1 MNDKKTWFLSVT
13 MAVILTLLLGG
24 GGLFESLD
32 AGSFMV
38 IQSPIRGDMEWY
50 LSPGI
55 KWQGFGKVTV
65 YNRRS
70 QFWFSSQLDQGTAV
84 DQSITVRFND
94 GAHAK
99 ISGSISWEMPIDKDK
114 LTAIHVKYGSQI
126 AIEQEVV
133 RTTVEKSVYMT
144 GPLMSS
150 KESYAER
157 RNDLLALIED
167 QIQNGV
173 FQTETIP
180 ERQKDSISGV
190 EKTVYIVRIKKGP
203 EGKTLR
209 SDLSP
214 LGDLSIRASNLSIN
228 QVSYDDAVETQ
239 ISSQQQA
246 TMQVQTAMAEA
257 KRAEQEAVT
266 AAKQGEANAAKAKW
280 EQETIKARE
289 VTKAEQEK
297 AVAETTAQKE
307 KSVAETAAKRD
318 LEVAKLATQ
327 QAEQYKQAQL
337 LKAEGDAEYKRRVM
351 EADGALAQK
360 LTAIIEINGRYADA
374 IRYYQGAWTPSVVMA
389 GNTGEAAPAS
399 AALGLVELLTAK
411 TARDLALD
419 MQIKGS
425 PGQVK
430 K

>member
-1 MNDKKTWFLSVT
+1 MSDKRIWTMGVTVVVLLILLS
-13 MAVILTLLLGG
+13 IGN
-24 GGLFESLD
+24 LFENLD
-32 AGSFMV
+32 AGHFMI

-70 QFWFSSQLDQGTAV
+70 QFWFSAHPDQGGTA

-99 ISGSISWEMPIDKDK
+99 ISGSISWEMPVDKEK
-114 LTAIHVKYGSQI
+114 LTAIHVKYGSQT
-126 AIEQEVV
+126 AVEQEVV

-173 FQTETIP
+173 FQTETISD
-180 ERQKDSISGV
+180 RQKDPLSGM
-190 EKTVYIVRIKKGP
+190 EKTVYTVRIKKGSD
-203 EGKTLR
+203 GRALR
-209 SDLSP
+209 SDASP
-214 LGDLSIRASNLSIN
+214 LGELGIRATNLSIN
-228 QVSYDDAVETQ
+228 QVSYDKAVENQ
-239 ISSQQQA
+239 IASQQQA

-257 KRAEQEAVT
+257 KRAEQEAIT

-289 VTKAEQEK
+289 VTRAEQEK

-307 KSVAETAAKRD
+307 KSVAETAAQRD

-360 LTAIIEINGRYADA
+360 LAAAIEINGRYAEA

-389 GNTGEAAPAS
+389 GSATDSAPAS

-419 MQIKGS
+419 VQIKA
-425 PGQVK
+425 PGLVK